1 MSVFLKI
8 LSQLCGFM
16 SDTLNPLETA
26 RACVETLHLD
36 LAHLAVEAVTTD
48 YFVSLGGLRILAPGE
63 RLRKLCVFR
72 PSELRERGVVLA
84 TMPEETTMST
94 ELSPE
99 GSDEKKRVR
108 MRITSANW
116 YMVFVETSMGKRAL
130 VFLLEDILPLPKY
143 RYFLLPDAST
153 VEKASELCTEQLR
166 ASAVQ
171 NMDFIK
177 TLTNI
182 SSLVGEVC
190 D

>member
-1 MSVFLKI
+1 VSVFLKV
-8 LSQLCGFM
+8 LSQLCGFA
-16 SDTLNPLETA
+16 SDTLSPLEIA

-94 ELSPE
+94 ELSSE

-108 MRITSANW
+108 ARIASANW

-143 RYFLLPDAST
+143 RYFLLPDTSA

-166 ASAVQ
+166 ASAAQ

-177 TLTNI
+177 TLT
-182 SSLVGEVC
+182 SALAG
-190 D
+190 DARD